1 MRTTIYL
8 RASVWMMSI
17 ICLTSCNKQVT
28 FEQHDRLNIRKEFRL
43 QEVRSENNELF
54 ERYTYDGQ
62 KRLKQVVYNGTD
74 IFELSYDNGSD
85 KVKSFNEYQASYDE
99 QNRLTAVSGP
109 ELSNTQLKYLPN
121 QIQIIQTT
129 RMIVPGP
136 KPTQI
141 DTLNLF
147 TDGNGTVVRATLL
160 PKKIGYEFRYDQY
173 ANPYIHNED
182 TMLPIL
188 LVYPLQ
194 QVFKEIASLKTGR
207 NLMRVYQNA
216 TNISNSVE
224 KPLVEDISYRYDHI
238 KYDVP
243 TSSNSHGQLKSQ
255 RHFLYTE

>member
-1 MRTTIYL
+1 MKITIYL
-8 RASVWMMSI
+8 RASIWMMSI

-28 FEQHDRLNIRKEFRL
+28 FEAQDRLQISKDFRL

-54 ERYTYDGQ
+54 ERYIYDGQ
-62 KRLKQVVYNGTD
+62 KRLKQIVYNGTD
-74 IFELSYDNGSD
+74 VFDLTYQSGSD
-85 KVKSFNEYQASYDE
+85 KVKSFNKYHASYDA
-99 QNRLTAVSGP
+99 QDRLIAVSGS
-109 ELSNTQLKYLPN
+109 ELSNTKLNYLPN

-136 KPTQI
+136 KPTQV

-147 TDGNGTVVRATLL
+147 TDANGAVVRATLL

-182 TMLPIL
+182 NILPVL

-207 NLMRVYQNA
+207 NLMRIYQNA

-243 TSSNSHGQLKSQ
+243 TSSHSHGQLKSQ